1 MKFKIDNK
9 LIGKSE
15 NGLKL
20 VGMFIAA
27 NKPLMLGSNNVDALH
42 DCIKAEY
49 PDAKLR
55 KEKGY
60 VLIEG
65 KEEDEKS

>member
-1 MKFKIDNK
+1 MRFKIDNK

-27 NKPLMLGSNNVDALH
+27 NKQLMLGSNDVDKLYQ
-42 DCIKAEY
+42 DIIEKY
-49 PDAKLR
+49 PDAKLS
-55 KEKGY
+55 KHKGY
-60 VLIEG
+60 VMIEG
-65 KEEDEKS
+65 KE

>member
-1 MKFKIDNK
+1 MKKIDNK

-27 NKPLMLGSNNVDALH
+27 NKQLMLGSNDVDGLH
-42 DCIKAEY
+42 DRIKAEY
-49 PDAKLR
+49 PNAKLS
-55 KEKGY
+55 KHKGY
-60 VLIEG
+60 VTIEG
-65 KEEDEKS
+65 NNDAN

>member
-1 MKFKIDNK
+1 MRFSNVKPDN
-9 LIGKSE
+9 
-15 NGLKL
+15 LKL

-27 NKPLMLGSNNVDALH
+27 NKQLMLGSNNVDALH
-42 DCIKAEY
+42 DRIKAAY
-49 PDAKLR
+49 PEAKLR

-65 KEEDEKS
+65 KEE

>member
-1 MKFKIDNK
+1 MKKIDNK

-27 NKPLMLGSNNVDALH
+27 NKQLMLGSSDVDSLH
-42 DCIKAEY
+42 DRIKAEY
-49 PDAKLR
+49 PNAKLS
-55 KEKGY
+55 KHKHY

-65 KEEDEKS
+65 KDEEL

>member
-1 MKFKIDNK
+1 VKFKIDNK

-27 NKPLMLGSNNVDALH
+27 NKQLMLGSSDVDTLH
-42 DCIKAEY
+42 DRIKAEY

-55 KEKGY
+55 KEEGY

-65 KEEDEKS
+65 KDEKS

>member
-1 MKFKIDNK
+1 VKFKIDNK

-27 NKPLMLGSNNVDALH
+27 NKQLMLGSSDVDTLH
-42 DCIKAEY
+42 DRIKAEY

-65 KEEDEKS
+65 KDEKS